1 MFWYVV
7 KMSDNKGRMVS
18 TTVRLEEQ
26 TLKKLKINT
35 IEHGTSIQSLFEQ
48 WVHAYLADKQADPK
62 DK

>member
-1 MFWYVV
+1 
-7 KMSDNKGRMVS
+7 MSDNKGRMVS